1 MEHRK
6 DALYKVDIKTPKGVR
21 VKLDDVDYD
30 TAFAV
35 CESLRRDGSSDPEL
49 VRILTQCTAD
59 FGFGGISSGEYRV
72 NISAYLPVTDTGE
85 AHTCGSRSTINEGQE
100 GHLDSWRLIGKDK
113 VCSYCGSLHPERV
126 RELVQEH
133 GLGVLEPSTKSY
145 KWYVTRRDV
154 PNALFGGIKYYRWH
168 DTPAFLAAIKSLSAL
183 EEGE

>member
-49 VRILTQCTAD
+49 VRILTKCIAG
-59 FGFGGISSGEYRV
+59 FGFTGISSGEYRV
-72 NISAYLPVTDTGE
+72 HISAYLPVTDTGE

-100 GHLDSWRLIGKDK
+100 GHLDTWQLIGKDT

-126 RELVQEH
+126 LELVKEH

-154 PNALFGGIKYYRWH
+154 PNSLFGGIKYYRWH
-168 DTPAFLAAIKSLSAL
+168 DTPAFLSAL
-183 EEGE
+183 EGKGE